1 MSKKLGLL
9 GVSLF
14 EAQLPDAN
22 LSPSCA
28 SCSHFLAGL
37 LLISDAIS
45 SLSFQ
50 LTAAKLT
57 HPQHCYQAVSLASSC
72 AVKREKAG
80 PVYEEGCVVL
90 SSLRLLACGSNTN
103 NAASRSEFSLLKCLS
118 GGEVVKTR
126 RYNPG
131 LAFCCAQ
138 TSPWFLLLQQT
149 VTLQVRHEMRPL
161 NKLKETVSAGEGFE

>member
-1 MSKKLGLL
+1 MGLL
-9 GVSLF
+9 GASLF
-14 EAQLPDAN
+14 EAHFPDAN
-22 LSPSCA
+22 LSPSHA
-28 SCSHFLAGL
+28 SCSQLLAGS

-57 HPQHCYQAVSLASSC
+57 HRRHCYRSVSLASNC

-80 PVYEEGCVVL
+80 PVHEEGCVVL
-90 SSLRLLACGSNTN
+90 SSLGLLAGGSDANNT
-103 NAASRSEFSLLKCLS
+103 ASRSEFSLLMCLS

-126 RYNPG
+126 RYNTG

-138 TSPWFLLLQQT
+138 TSPWFLLLQET
-149 VTLQVRHEMRPL
+149 VTLQVRCEMHPL
-161 NKLKETVSAGEGFE
+161 NKLKETVSVGERFE

>member
-1 MSKKLGLL
+1 MSKKFGLL

-14 EAQLPDAN
+14 EARLPDAN

-57 HPQHCYQAVSLASSC
+57 HPQHRYQGVSLASSC

-90 SSLRLLACGSNTN
+90 SSLGLLACGSNTN
-103 NAASRSEFSLLKCLS
+103 NTASRSEFSLLKCLS

-126 RYNPG
+126 RFG
-131 LAFCCAQ
+131 
-138 TSPWFLLLQQT
+138 FLLCSNFSM
-149 VTLQVRHEMRPL
+149 VSPSSANSH
-161 NKLKETVSAGEGFE
+161 SAGEA